1 MPVVTN
7 RMALSTIGDGQLN
20 SNQSLN
26 CSTPLANKQRS
37 KLRQNTDEFKSML
50 SLTPS
55 KHKRRFPDMVTKSFS
70 IEKSGTYYSKR
81 SPAIKSTSFAE
92 YNTSDTSP
100 TLHLKS
106 SASAFKNDKAGLAA
120 TKLKLRLQ
128 FALYKVQQNKTIS
141 TDTTSIHKDNA
152 KIDELNFLN
161 PILSPSSSKKGT
173 PTASPNYEIHAARA
187 MSSLLTPPEPK
198 TYYTK
203 SINVN
208 LQSKTKTP
216 SSSTTSLSVVAQNKA
231 KKRDQKLKLFQIKK
245 TSIHYSST
253 QKKLPLIRQKQDVNA
268 SKSTSSFNIFCPS
281 ISIYGSTNSLFNA
294 PAPPPTT
301 ALPAITL
308 NHKSETQL
316 PPINKIL
323 KTPIKRANL
332 SRSLRFQQSFNNA
345 APSVVDTAASRMPT
359 TVDDTIDE
367 DNDMTM
373 LQNTTIHNST
383 IDQQES
389 NSTIIAKDI
398 DETKIED
405 DEEEEG
411 GEKKTVLTSSPF
423 HNNLGT
429 PNSFSVA
436 KSLLQLGGHRM

>member
-1 MPVVTN
+1 MGMPMVSN
-7 RMALSTIGDGQLN
+7 RVALSTIGDGQLN
-20 SNQSLN
+20 SNQSLS
-26 CSTPLANKQRS
+26 CSTPLANKQRT

-55 KHKRRFPDMVTKSFS
+55 KHKRRLPDMVTKSFS
-70 IEKSGTYYSKR
+70 IEKSGTYYNSKR

-92 YNTSDTSP
+92 FNTDTSP

-128 FALYKVQQNKTIS
+128 FALYKVQQNKS
-141 TDTTSIHKDNA
+141 NSADTTTIQRGSSA
-152 KIDELNFLN
+152 KVDELNFLN
-161 PILSPSSSKKGT
+161 PILSPSASKKGT
-173 PTASPNYEIHAARA
+173 PTASPNYDAYAKA

-208 LQSKTKTP
+208 LQTKTKA
-216 SSSTTSLSVVAQNKA
+216 SSSTTTSLSTVAQNKA

-245 TSIHYSST
+245 SSIHYAGN
-253 QKKLPLIRQKQDVNA
+253 QKKLPLIRQKQDVKT
-268 SKSTSSFNIFCPS
+268 KSTPSFNLFCPS
-281 ISIYGSTNSLFNA
+281 ISIYGSMNSSFNT
-294 PAPPPTT
+294 PPSTS
-301 ALPAITL
+301 LPAITL

-345 APSVVDTAASRMPT
+345 APDVVAASRMPT

-373 LQNTTIHNST
+373 LQNTTMHNST
-383 IDQQES
+383 IDQHES
-389 NSTIIAKDI
+389 NSTMITKDI

-405 DEEEEG
+405 EEEEEEG
-411 GEKKTVLTSSPF
+411 EEKKAVLTSSPF

>member
-1 MPVVTN
+1 MSIITN

-26 CSTPLANKQRS
+26 CSTPLSNKQRS
-37 KLRQNTDEFKSML
+37 KLHQNTDDFKL
-50 SLTPS
+50 KRILTPS

-70 IEKSGTYYSKR
+70 IEKSGTYYTKSSNVR
-81 SPAIKSTSFAE
+81 TPALKSTSFAE

-106 SASAFKNDKAGLAA
+106 SSSAFKNDKAGLAA

-128 FALYKVQQNKTIS
+128 LALYKVQQNKA
-141 TDTTSIHKDNA
+141 TTTTTTTTTRDNNT
-152 KIDELNFLN
+152 KSDNLN
-161 PILSPSSSKKGT
+161 PILSPSQSKKGT
-173 PTASPNYEIHAARA
+173 PTASPNYETKAKS
-187 MSSLLTPPEPK
+187 MSSLPTPPEPK
-198 TYYTK
+198 TYYAK

-208 LQSKTKTP
+208 LQSISKP
-216 SSSTTSLSVVAQNKA
+216 SSSITTSLSTVAQSKT

-245 TSIHYSST
+245 NSIHYSET
-253 QKKLPLIRQKQDVNA
+253 QKKLPLIREKPNV
-268 SKSTSSFNIFCPS
+268 KSTPSFNIFCPTFSINGSMNLSS
-281 ISIYGSTNSLFNA
+281 ISVPSVANNA
-294 PAPPPTT
+294 TT
-301 ALPAITL
+301 ALPAITV
-308 NHKSETQL
+308 NRKPDTQL
-316 PPINKIL
+316 PPINNIL
-323 KTPIKRANL
+323 KTPIKRASL

-345 APSVVDTAASRMPT
+345 APTVMASRMPT

-383 IDQQES
+383 IDQ
-389 NSTIIAKDI
+389 STIISKDN
-398 DETKIED
+398 DETKIQDDED
-405 DEEEEG
+405 DSDNDEQEE
-411 GEKKTVLTSSPF
+411 EKKTVLTSSPF